1 MNTIVPYAI
10 NPSSFSSSNTVV
22 LSSITIQFALEAM
35 DKEAAYTKLQDLVWI
50 LEVLTAHNICK
61 IVMQLKA
68 SQNSLNSYF

>member
-22 LSSITIQFALEAM
+22 LSSITLALEAM
-35 DKEAAYTKLQDLVWI
+35 DKE
-50 LEVLTAHNICK
+50 EVYKIAGSGLDFGKSSPLTISK

-68 SQNSLNSYF
+68 SSKLAQ

>member
-35 DKEAAYTKLQDLVWI
+35 DKEAAY
-50 LEVLTAHNICK
+50 K
-61 IVMQLKA
+61 IAGSGLDFESPHR
-68 SQNSLNSYF
+68 SQYL